1 MRSGRLKSSGDADD
15 KDEDEDEDAAWLPRA
30 MSLKS
35 CEAMPGRK
43 LRQRVSTSRRE
54 GARRGGGRHVLCQ
67 LRWGRPLRTPITR
80 STHGSCRLLCH
91 RSTETNTDTR
101 RGCICGGG
109 SPT

>member
-54 GARRGGGRHVLCQ
+54 GADLGRRLDREGG
-67 LRWGRPLRTPITR
+67 
-80 STHGSCRLLCH
+80 HG
-91 RSTETNTDTR
+91 
-101 RGCICGGG
+101 CGVAQPPSQRATAWKLGWHIAA
-109 SPT
+109 PNA